1 MNGRDPQRA
10 AGYTL
15 VQMLVALAL
24 SGLLM
29 TVFVSVHGRVRQN
42 TLGLESR
49 AALEDSAM
57 QALAY
62 IGDDLRQA
70 GYLGVT
76 GSSSAIDGVADAGDP
91 VVIPV
96 GGDCGDNF
104 SVRLDRAVEGRNNR
118 YDLRCPPTG
127 RVVEGSDVLV
137 LRRLSSR
144 ETAPER
150 DRLQA
155 ALALDSGSLFTD
167 ATAPGSPAEIRDVV
181 TSVYY
186 VADDSGRT
194 YGPALRRKTL
204 VRGPRLIDE
213 AIAPGVAD
221 LQIQFGVDLD
231 PPGVPANVDAYVHP
245 DDPRLDQPGSRILA
259 VRVWLL
265 ADSAAPPGTVSR
277 AVDGFADR
285 PPMAAVSRRARHLLV
300 RTFFLPNGSDL

>member
-1 MNGRDPQRA
+1 LNGRHQRHA

-24 SGLLM
+24 SGLLL
-29 TVFVSVHGRVRQN
+29 TVFVTVHGRVRQN
-42 TLGLESR
+42 ALSLESR

-62 IGDDLRQA
+62 ISDDLRQA

-76 GSSSAIDGVADAGDP
+76 GSSSSVHGVAGAGDP

-96 GGDCGDNF
+96 GGDCGVNF

-118 YDLRCPPTG
+118 YDLRCPPNG

-144 ETAPER
+144 ESAPER

-155 ALALDSGSLFTD
+155 ALALDGGALFTD
-167 ATAPGSPAEIRDVV
+167 ALAPGSPVEIRDVV

-186 VADDSGRT
+186 VANEPGNASE
-194 YGPALRRKTL
+194 PALRRKTL

-221 LQIQFGVDLD
+221 MQIQFGVDLD

-245 DDPRLDQPGSRILA
+245 EDPRLDLPGSRILA

-285 PPMAAVSRRARHLLV
+285 RPIAAVPRRARHLLV
-300 RTFFLPNGSDL
+300 RTFFLPNGPDL